1 MQVYARLRQLRMAP
15 RKVRLV
21 ADLIRGCTVEGAVNQ
36 LAFCDKAA
44 AEPLTKL
51 VKSAAANAEHNFQAD
66 LSTLRVAKITVDGGP
81 TLGRWRA
88 RAYGRAAPIRKRSSH
103 ITLVLS
109 DESVIDVHAPRA
121 RRGAVKASKPASA
134 PAVAKSPKKKASGV
148 KKAKAN

>member
-21 ADLIRGCTVEGAVNQ
+21 ADLIRGCTVEGAMNQ

-51 VKSAAANAEHNFQAD
+51 LKSAAANAEHNFQAD
-66 LSTLRVAKITVDGGP
+66 LAALRVAKITVDGGP
-81 TLGRWRA
+81 TLSRWRA

-109 DESVIDVHAPRA
+109 DESVVEVHAPRA
-121 RRGAVKASKPASA
+121 RRVVASKSASA
-134 PAVAKSPKKKASGV
+134 PAKSAKSATKASGV

>member
-1 MQVYARLRQLRMAP
+1 MAP

-51 VKSAAANAEHNFQAD
+51 LKSAAANAEHNFQAD
-66 LSTLRVAKITVDGGP
+66 LATLRVAKITVDGGP

-109 DESVIDVHAPRA
+109 DESVVDVHAPRA
-121 RRGAVKASKPASA
+121 RRAAASKPASA
-134 PAVAKSPKKKASGV
+134 PAKRAAKASGV